1 MFLPRRKL
9 LKFGLCSLGMLS
21 ANILGANL
29 KSSAQPNSLPRTPK
43 QDGFYFPAEW
53 HPHEYTIMQFVP
65 RQNWAGYGIRQ
76 ARKDWATV
84 ANTLS
89 EFEPVL
95 MVVDR
100 QDYTIAKKLLSSE
113 IELVEFPL
121 NDGWARDSGPS
132 FVVNGKG
139 DRRVTGFTFNG
150 WGAKFPPYDDDVK
163 LRSRLCEYLQ
173 IPFYEADLVLE
184 GGAVTLDGEG
194 TLITT
199 EECLLNPNRNP
210 DKSKSQVEQILQE
223 SFNVSKVIWLSK
235 GTTPDP
241 ITDGHVDGICVFVA
255 PGKVML
261 QTTDDLNDP
270 NYEICQDA
278 KEKLLAASDSKGR
291 KLEIIELPLAY
302 DVAHIN
308 FYIANGCVLVPIA
321 NDPAQDDA
329 PLSIIRN
336 IFSGPRSGSL
346 RDREVIGISGEILA
360 QGGGGI
366 HCITQQVPAVV
377 FN

>member
-1 MFLPRRKL
+1 MSLPRRKL
-9 LKFGLCSLGMLS
+9 LKFGLYSLGMLS
-21 ANILGANL
+21 TNILGGNL
-29 KSSAQPNSLPRTPK
+29 QSQAQAHSLPSNPK

-84 ANTLS
+84 ANTVS

-95 MVVDR
+95 MVVDP
-100 QDYTIAKKLLSSE
+100 QDRVIAKKLLSSD

-132 FVVNGKG
+132 FVINNRGE
-139 DRRVTGFTFNG
+139 RRVTGFTFNG
-150 WGAKFPPYDDDVK
+150 WGAKFPPYDDDAK
-163 LRSRLCEYLQ
+163 LRVRLCEYLQ
-173 IPFYEADLVLE
+173 VPYYEADLVLE

-199 EECLLNPNRNP
+199 EECLLNPNRNRN
-210 DKSKSQVEQILQE
+210 KSKAEVEQILQE

-241 ITDGHVDGICVFVA
+241 ITDGHVDGICVFIA
-255 PGKVML
+255 PGIVML
-261 QTTDDLNDP
+261 HTTEDRSDP
-270 NYEICQDA
+270 NYQICQDA
-278 KEKLLAASDSKGR
+278 KAKLLSAVDSKGR

-308 FYIANGCVLVPIA
+308 FYIANGSVIVPIA
-321 NDPAQDDA
+321 NDPTQDDA
-329 PLSIIRN
+329 ALSIIRN
-336 IFSGPRSGSL
+336 AFSN
-346 RDREVIGISGEILA
+346 REVIGVSGEILA
-360 QGGGGI
+360 QGGGGV
-366 HCITQQVPAVV
+366 HCITQQVPMGR
-377 FN
+377 

>member
-1 MFLPRRKL
+1 MFLSRRKL
-9 LKFGLCSLGMLS
+9 LKFGIYSLGMLTLD
-21 ANILGANL
+21 ILGGNL
-29 KSSAQPNSLPRTPK
+29 HSQPQVNSLPRNPK

-84 ANTLS
+84 ANAVS

-95 MVVDR
+95 MVVDPEDR
-100 QDYTIAKKLLSSE
+100 VIAKKLLSSD

-132 FVVNGKG
+132 FVINNRGE
-139 DRRVTGFTFNG
+139 RRVTGFTFNG
-150 WGAKFPPYDDDVK
+150 WGAKFPPYDDDAK
-163 LRSRLCEYLQ
+163 LRVRLCEYLQ
-173 IPFYEADLVLE
+173 VPYYEADLVLE

-210 DKSKSQVEQILQE
+210 NKSKAEVEQILQE
-223 SFNVSKVIWLSK
+223 SFKVSKVIWLSK

-241 ITDGHVDGICVFVA
+241 VTDGHVDGICVFIA
-255 PGKVML
+255 PGTVML
-261 QTTDDLNDP
+261 HTTDDLNDP
-270 NYEICQDA
+270 NYQICQDA
-278 KEKLLAASDSKGR
+278 KAKLRSNVDSKGR

-308 FYIANGCVLVPIA
+308 FYIANGSVIVPIA
-321 NDPAQDDA
+321 DDPAQDDA
-329 PLSIIRN
+329 ALSIIRN
-336 IFSGPRSGSL
+336 AFSDQTSLAL
-346 RDREVIGISGEILA
+346 RDRQIIGVSGAILA
-360 QGGGGI
+360 QGGGGV
-366 HCITQQVPAVV
+366 HCITQQVPMI
-377 FN
+377 

>member
-9 LKFGLCSLGMLS
+9 LKFGLYSLGMLTT
-21 ANILGANL
+21 NILGANL
-29 KSSAQPNSLPRTPK
+29 KSQAQTNSLPRTPK

-53 HPHEYTIMQFVP
+53 NRHEYTIMQFVP

-95 MVVDR
+95 MVVDP
-100 QDYTIAKKLLSSE
+100 QDYTIAKKLLSSD

-150 WGAKFPPYDDDVK
+150 WGAKFPPYDDDAK

-278 KEKLLAASDSKGR
+278 KTKLLAASDSKGR

-308 FYIANGCVLVPIA
+308 FYIANGSVLVPIS

-336 IFSGPRSGSL
+336 TFS
-346 RDREVIGISGEILA
+346 DREVIGISGEILA

-366 HCITQQVPAVV
+366 HCITQQVPISWLTDKR
-377 FN
+377 